1 MRLIKG
7 MVATVLIILVVTA
20 VLAGCSTSSPALTSV
35 SLFPSGSTVTL
46 STVIPVTTGATGNE
60 PQIGKP
66 APDFSYI
73 DNEGGNVSLS
83 SLKGKTVI
91 INFWATWC
99 EPCRQ
104 EMPLLQ
110 ELTGDKELAAQ
121 EVVLL
126 TINDGESADAVNS
139 FLRVY
144 GYSFTVLLDPR
155 SAVGRIYNIRY
166 LPTTYFIGA
175 DGLINYV
182 QYGAFENLSQIEQ
195 LLNSMMK

>member
-1 MRLIKG
+1 MRLIIR
-7 MVATVLIILVVTA
+7 MVSTVLIILIVTA
-20 VLAGCSTSSPALTSV
+20 GLAGCSTSSPALTTV
-35 SLFPSGSTVTL
+35 SLSPSGTTFTL
-46 STVIPVTTGATGNE
+46 GTVIPVTTGVTGSE

-73 DNEGGNVSLS
+73 DNEGENVSLS

-91 INFWATWC
+91 LNFWATWC

-110 ELTGDKELAAQ
+110 ELTGDRELAVQ
-121 EVVLL
+121 EMVLL

-144 GYSFTVLLDPR
+144 GYSFKVLLDPR

-175 DGLINYV
+175 DGLISYI
-182 QYGAFENLSQIEQ
+182 QYGAFENLNQIEQ
-195 LLNSMMK
+195 LLNSMIK